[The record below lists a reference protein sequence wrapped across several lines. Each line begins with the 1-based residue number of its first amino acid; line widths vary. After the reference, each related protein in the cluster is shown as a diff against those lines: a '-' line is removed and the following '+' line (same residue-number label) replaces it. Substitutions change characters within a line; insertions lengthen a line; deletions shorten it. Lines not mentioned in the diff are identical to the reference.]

1 MLASR
6 FLAGVSAGKVPHFA
20 NLGGPGRAEDVDRRR
35 QGGIMKLHNSVVLR
49 SGLFTFLLIL
59 TAHNSL
65 AAPSSKLVVSNTAAC
80 PHAQY
85 TKIQDAINKASAGDE
100 IVVCNGV
107 YAEQLSITKSL
118 DIEADSG
125 AFLVPAS
132 IQQNATSLAT
142 GDAIAAAVFV
152 SGATNVS
159 ITGLTVDGINNGITE
174 CTPDLIGVY
183 FQNSS
188 GSLQHATVRNFALT
202 ASLNGCQSGTGV
214 FVESG
219 GGQNSN
225 VEISDCSIH
234 GYQKNGVTANEAGTN
249 ARIHDNVVTGAGPT
263 TGAAQNGIQI
273 GFSASGAI
281 HGNTVTNNFWSP
293 CSDATT
299 CTAVATAILVTQS
312 NNVRVGENTVGIDQV
327 GIFIDGNDN
336 HVHGNTAFS
345 ASVFENITIFGN
357 GNRIEEN
364 RVFNGGDADIFVQGN
379 NNNMTDNL
387 ITEAPVGI
395 LEAAGSTGNVFA
407 ANTFHGV
414 TTTIQDPPTGNLSK
428 KILADRP

>member
-1 MLASR
+1 MS
-6 FLAGVSAGKVPHFA
+6 GGKVPHFA
-20 NLGGPGRAEDVDRRR
+20 RRVRSSPAPKDVDRHR
-35 QGGIMKLHNSVVLR
+35 QGGIVKLHSAIAFRFCLLPLVLV
-49 SGLFTFLLIL
+49 LA
-59 TAHNSL
+59 AHNAK
-65 AAPSSKLVVSNTAAC
+65 AAPPNRLVVSNNATVCPAAKF
-80 PHAQY
+80 
-85 TKIQDAINKASAGDE
+85 TSIQDAINAASPGDE
-100 IVVCNGV
+100 IVICNGV

-118 DIEADSG
+118 DIDADSG

-132 IQQNATSLAT
+132 IPQNATSLAT
-142 GDAIAAAVFV
+142 GDGIAAAVLI

-159 ITGLTVDGINNGITE
+159 ISGLTIDGINNGITE
-174 CTPDLIGVY
+174 CAPDLIGIY

-188 GSLQHATVRNFALT
+188 GSLRHATVRNFALA

-219 GGQNSN
+219 GGQSSE

-234 GYQKNGVTANEAGTN
+234 SYQKNGVTANENGTT
-249 ARIHDNVVTGAGPT
+249 ARIHDNVVTGVGPT

-293 CSDATT
+293 CNNATT

-312 NNVRVGENTVGIDQV
+312 NSVRVGENTVGIDQV

-336 HVHGNTAFS
+336 HVRGNTAFS
-345 ASVFENITIFGN
+345 ASIFENITIFGN
-357 GNRIEEN
+357 GNRIEED

-379 NNNMTDNL
+379 NNIVRDNL

-395 LEAAGSTGNVFA
+395 LVGSGSTGNAFA

-414 TTTIQDPPTGNLSK
+414 TTTIQDPPTANLSK
-428 KILADRP
+428 KIVADRP

>member
-1 MLASR
+1 
-6 FLAGVSAGKVPHFA
+6 V
-20 NLGGPGRAEDVDRRR
+20 
-35 QGGIMKLHNSVVLR
+35 KLHSAIAFR
-49 SGLFTFLLIL
+49 FSILLLVPIFA
-59 TAHNSL
+59 AHSAK
-65 AAPSSKLVVSNTAAC
+65 AAPPNRLVVSNNASVCPAAKF
-80 PHAQY
+80 
-85 TKIQDAINKASAGDE
+85 TSIQAAINAASSGDE
-100 IVVCNGV
+100 IVICNGV

-132 IQQNATSLAT
+132 IPQNATSLTT
-142 GDAIAAAVFV
+142 GDGIAAAVFI
-152 SGATNVS
+152 SGATNVLIS
-159 ITGLTVDGINNGITE
+159 GLTVDGVNNGITE
-174 CTPDLIGVY
+174 CAPDLIGIY

-188 GSLQHATVRNFALT
+188 GSLRHATVRNFALA

-219 GGQNSN
+219 GGQSSD

-234 GYQKNGVTANEAGTN
+234 GYQKNGVTANETGTT
-249 ARIHDNVVTGAGPT
+249 ARIHDNVVTGVGPT

-293 CSDATT
+293 CNNATT
-299 CTAVATAILVTQS
+299 CTAVATAILVTES
-312 NNVRVGENTVGIDQV
+312 NGVRVGENTVGIDQV
-327 GIFIDGNDN
+327 GILIDGNSN
-336 HVHGNTAFS
+336 HVRANTAFS
-345 ASVFENITIFGN
+345 ASIFENITIFGN

-379 NNNMTDNL
+379 NNDVRGNV

-395 LEAAGSTGNVFA
+395 LEATGSTGNVFA
-407 ANTFHGV
+407 ANTFFGV

-428 KILADRP
+428 KIMADRP

>member
-1 MLASR
+1 
-6 FLAGVSAGKVPHFA
+6 
-20 NLGGPGRAEDVDRRR
+20 
-35 QGGIMKLHNSVVLR
+35 MKLHNSIVLR
-49 SGLFTFLLIL
+49 SGLFGFLLIL
-59 TAHNSL
+59 TAHATL
-65 AAPSSKLVVSNTAAC
+65 GAPSSKLVVSNTAAC

-85 TKIQDAINKASAGDE
+85 TKIQDAINAASAGDE
-100 IVVCNGV
+100 IVICNGI

-132 IQQNATSLAT
+132 IQQNATSLTT

-152 SGATNVS
+152 TGATNVS
-159 ITGLTVDGINNGITE
+159 ITGLTVDGINNGIAE
-174 CTPDLIGVY
+174 CAPDLIGVY

-188 GSLQHATVRNFALT
+188 GSLRHATVRNFALAT
-202 ASLNGCQSGTGV
+202 TLNGCQSGTGV

-219 GGQNSN
+219 GGQSSD

-249 ARIHDNVVTGAGPT
+249 ATIHDNVVTGAGPT

-281 HGNTVTNNFWSP
+281 HGNTVANNFWSP
-293 CSDATT
+293 CNATT

-336 HVHGNTAFS
+336 HVRSNTAFS
-345 ASVFENITIFGN
+345 ASIFENITILGN

-364 RVFNGGDADIFVQGN
+364 HVFNGGDADIFVQGN
-379 NNNMTDNL
+379 NNNVRNNL

-395 LEAAGSTGNVFA
+395 LEATGSTGNVFA

-414 TTTIQDPPTGNLSK
+414 TTTIQDPPTSNLSK